1 MSSSSANIAN
11 KQQDASPT
19 NRTSDLAYLLK
30 AAGDELRLSILQML
44 EHDSYGV
51 LELAK
56 AFSVKQS
63 GISHHLKVL
72 ANAGLVCTRREGN
85 SIFYRR
91 VSIVP
96 EDAFSET
103 KKAIFQQADQLG
115 LAKHYQ
121 DGLTSVWQE
130 RQDASA
136 QFFLENADKFKA
148 QQDLIAS
155 FDVYEQPVTELL
167 DLTEFLPDAR
177 ALEVGP
183 GNGDFLQT
191 LSKRFSQVTALDN
204 NDKMLKSAQ
213 ETAKSYTN
221 ITYRLGDTQS
231 LRTNEVFDCGVISMV
246 LHHTPSPAKVLA
258 DVSEHLLPG
267 GVLIITELCQHQ
279 QTWARDACGDIWL
292 GIAPADLEDWAK
304 AAHLELGQSTY
315 LALRN
320 GFQIQIKQF
329 YKS

>member
-1 MSSSSANIAN
+1 MQNSNTSALSKPSSASCMYQTAEL
-11 KQQDASPT
+11 AS
-19 NRTSDLAYLLK
+19 LLK
-30 AAGDELRLSILQML
+30 AAGDELRLSVLQML

-91 VSIVP
+91 VSIAP
-96 EDAFSET
+96 EDIFSDI

-115 LAKHYQ
+115 LAEHYKE
-121 DGLTSVWQE
+121 GLRGVWQE

-136 QFFLENADKFKA
+136 QFFLENADKLKA

-155 FDVYEQPVTELL
+155 FEAYAQPATELL
-167 DLTEFLPDAR
+167 DLTEFPEHAR

-183 GNGDFLQT
+183 GNGDFLSV
-191 LSKRFSQVTALDN
+191 LSERFKHVAALDN
-204 NDKMLKSAQ
+204 NEQMLKRAN
-213 ETAKSYTN
+213 ETAKQYTN
-221 ITYRLGDTQS
+221 IAYHLGDTQS
-231 LRTNEVFDCGVISMV
+231 LPAHEPYHCAVINMV

-258 DVSEHLLPG
+258 DVSKSLLPG
-267 GVLIITELCQHQ
+267 GILVITELCQHQ
-279 QTWARDACGDIWL
+279 QAWARDACGDIWL
-292 GIAPADLEDWAK
+292 GIAPTDLEDWAK
-304 AAHLELGQSTY
+304 AAQLELGQSTY

-329 YKS
+329 YKP